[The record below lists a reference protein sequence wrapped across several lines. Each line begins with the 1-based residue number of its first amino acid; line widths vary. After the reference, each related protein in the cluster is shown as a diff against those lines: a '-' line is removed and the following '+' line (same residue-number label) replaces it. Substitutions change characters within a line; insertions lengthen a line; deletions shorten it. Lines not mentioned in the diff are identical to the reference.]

1 MNPFL
6 YTLALKELELCTK
19 LSTLEELIR
28 KYVELTGSSIKD
40 FYKSQKLELMQQVIL
55 HYKLLCFG
63 LNLFS
68 KRSKKILPEYIYKQ
82 RINAQSRILTEILRT
97 PLNHPTPSCFTQLP
111 TYEEFMDYFEFD
123 TKLSLPNFSRC
134 VEVLNSIIGDKPIH
148 FNISFNY
155 CLEGFE
161 LFSTKLPKYFQALTY
176 AIRYKQVNFPTK
188 PQTILDLFISTLVAE
203 SRKVYNSELDVAP
216 EILKLKQQISALK
229 SLKSYY
235 DQQ

>member
-28 KYVELTGSSIKD
+28 KYVELTRDSIRD
-40 FYKSQKLELMQQVIL
+40 FYKPRKLELMQQIIL

-68 KRSKKILPEYIYKQ
+68 ERSKKILPEFIYKQ
-82 RINAQSRILTEILRT
+82 RIYAQSMILTEILRT

-134 VEVLNSIIGDKPIH
+134 V
-148 FNISFNY
+148 
-155 CLEGFE
+155 
-161 LFSTKLPKYFQALTY
+161 
-176 AIRYKQVNFPTK
+176 
-188 PQTILDLFISTLVAE
+188 
-203 SRKVYNSELDVAP
+203 
-216 EILKLKQQISALK
+216 
-229 SLKSYY
+229 
-235 DQQ
+235 